1 MLEKLKNLEKRLT
14 EFSSFALAFSG
25 GADSAL
31 LLAVLKK
38 IKPKQLTAITISS
51 QFVSQSEIDY
61 AKKIADLT
69 GVRHLCLNVDILKN
83 ENIICNTLERCYFCK
98 IQIFS
103 LIKDTAKKYGI
114 KTLVHGVNLD
124 DLKDFRPGLKAAE
137 ELAFISPLADS
148 GFSKKD
154 IRILSKQMGLK
165 TWDKPSQSCL
175 ATRIAYGDRITIEKL
190 GRVEEAE
197 NLLKESGF
205 SHIRV
210 RCLGKTARIEVD
222 PGEIEKILG
231 NNIRIDILKK
241 FVKLGFEHTSIDIEG
256 YKNISPLVCKQ

>member
-1 MLEKLKNLEKRLT
+1 MLEKLKNLEKNLSKL
-14 EFSSFALAFSG
+14 SSFALAFSG

-38 IKPKQLTAITISS
+38 IKPEQLTAITISS
-51 QFVSQSEIDY
+51 QFVLKSEIEY
-61 AKKIADLT
+61 AKKIANST
-69 GVRHLCLNVDILKN
+69 NVRHLCLTVDILKN

-98 IQIFS
+98 KQMFS

-137 ELAFISPLADS
+137 ELGFISPLADS

-154 IRILSKQMGLK
+154 IRMLSKQMGLE

-175 ATRIAYGDRITIEKL
+175 ATRIEYNDKITIEKL
-190 GRVEEAE
+190 GMVEKAE
-197 NLLKESGF
+197 NFLKEFGF
-205 SHIRV
+205 TNIRV
-210 RCLGKTARIEVD
+210 RYHCKTARIEVD
-222 PGEIEKILG
+222 PGQIERISGTKMRQKISQLF
-231 NNIRIDILKK
+231 L
-241 FVKLGFEHTSIDIEG
+241 KLGFDSTSIDLKG
-256 YKNISPLVCKQ
+256 YKII